1 MTENEDSKRLKE
13 TWERIL
19 KIEEKAK
26 RIWIEHSEW
35 EHVLDMLS
43 EDEREELEKLHEDYG
58 NLIQKRIDEYHP
70 VE

>member
-19 KIEEKAK
+19 EIEEKAK

-35 EHVLDMLS
+35 NHVLDMLS

-58 NLIQKRIDEYHP
+58 NLIQKRIDE
-70 VE
+70 